1 MTTVERSS
9 QGRTGGRLIVALT
22 VLTLTVGTSSMA
34 RAQDERPGPSAGTDG
49 AGLDGSQ
56 YRLVS
61 PIEGTW
67 LFNIDV
73 VGQGITFNS
82 LISFAAGGVLVTNGS
97 LPAPA
102 PFYGSWRPAGPN
114 SFHAAFYTFIPDT
127 TGTGVATS
135 KVRIR
140 LQLTSR
146 NELTGT
152 GMGYTCDAQGENCT
166 QIESHQFKGKR
177 ILPE

>member
-1 MTTVERSS
+1 VPDGNAGDPPLTVEVLL
-9 QGRTGGRLIVALT
+9 QGSGIVRLRQCQQEKNPCL
-22 VLTLTVGTSSMA
+22 L
-34 RAQDERPGPSAGTDG
+34 RAQVI
-49 AGLDGSQ
+49 L
-56 YRLVS
+56 
-61 PIEGTW
+61 
-67 LFNIDV
+67 
-73 VGQGITFNS
+73 GQGVTFHS

-114 SFHAAFYTFIPDT
+114 SFHAAFYTFIPDA

-135 KVRIR
+135 KARIR

-177 ILPE
+177 ILSE